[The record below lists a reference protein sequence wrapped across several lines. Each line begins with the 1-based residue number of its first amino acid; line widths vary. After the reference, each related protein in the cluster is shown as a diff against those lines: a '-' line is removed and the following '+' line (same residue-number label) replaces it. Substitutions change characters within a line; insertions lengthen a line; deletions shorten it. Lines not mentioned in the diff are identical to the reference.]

1 MDEALLEQ
9 QRKAYAVD
17 GVDENQPAVQP
28 KKRKNEDNNG
38 DIVSTDLF
46 QLGTERRLTV

>member
-17 GVDENQPAVQP
+17 GVDENQPAIQP
-28 KKRKNEDNNG
+28 KKRKNEDHGNG
-38 DIVSTDLF
+38 DAVSTDLF
-46 QLGTERRLTV
+46 

>member
-28 KKRKNEDNNG
+28 KKRKNEDDIG
-38 DIVSTDLF
+38 DAVCADPF
-46 QLGTERRLTV
+46 QLSTQIGD